1 MLVCNGDL
9 SFECSTIKTNII
21 GATQCVQ
28 FDIFA
33 PVSPGDV
40 EKLFADDTF
49 YFYDEILNSRLPDTD
64 NKKLVGLRIVY
75 NADSTCKIKIKFS
88 QKGVV
93 DDES

>member
-9 SFECSTIKTNII
+9 SFECSKLKANSI

-33 PVSPGDV
+33 PVSPGDI

-49 YFYDEILNSRLPDTD
+49 YFYDEILNGRLPDTD

-75 NADSTCKIKIKFS
+75 NADSTCKIIIKLT

-93 DDES
+93 IDES

>member
-9 SFECSTIKTNII
+9 SFECSKLKTNII
-21 GATQCVQ
+21 GATQSIE

-33 PVSPGDV
+33 PVSPDDIK
-40 EKLFADDTF
+40 KLFADDTF
-49 YFYDEILNSRLPDTD
+49 YFYDEILNGRLPDTD

-75 NADSTCKIKIKFS
+75 NADSTCKIIIKLT

>member
-9 SFECSTIKTNII
+9 SFECSKLKTNII

-33 PVSPGDV
+33 PVSPGDI

-49 YFYDEILNSRLPDTD
+49 YFYDEILNGRLPDTD

-75 NADSTCKIKIKFS
+75 NADSTCKIIIKLT

-93 DDES
+93 IDES